1 MPRVTT
7 LKEDPPESLQRQELG
22 SPVVRFAG
30 DSGDG
35 MQLTGGRF
43 TETTAIVGNDLS
55 TLPDFPAEIRAP
67 AGSLAGV
74 SAFQIKFSSKDI
86 HTPGDKP
93 DVLVAMNPAAL
104 KVHQKELI
112 PGGTM
117 IVNTDAFTKKNLKFA
132 GYETNPI
139 EDGSLDD
146 YFTLIPIE
154 MNKMVTR
161 ACEGLDMPPKL
172 VGRTKNFFALG
183 VLFYMYDRPLDTTE
197 GWLKKKFKGKDAIIE
212 ANTRALNAGYNYGD
226 TTELFMTRFKVEK
239 ANLPSGTYRNMNGNL
254 ATSLGLLAASE
265 KSGLNLFYG
274 GYPITPASDILHT
287 LAAWKHFGV
296 QTFQAEDEIAGIS
309 SVIGAAFTG
318 NLAVTATSGPGIALK
333 GEAMGLGIITE
344 LPMVIINVQRGGPST
359 GLPTKTEQSDLNQAL
374 YGRNGEAPMPVIAA
388 ATPGDCFYAA
398 YDACRIALKY
408 MTPVMLLSD
417 GYLANGSEPWMIPNV
432 DDLEEIDV
440 TFVHEK
446 NSDDEFLPYLR
457 NEETLSRP
465 WAIPGTPGLEHRLGG
480 IEKDENTGHVSYD
493 PENHHR
499 MVELRQEKVNRIQQD
514 IAPIKI
520 FGEDHGDMLILSWGG
535 TYGSCRSAVETLQEE
550 SKKVSH
556 AHIRWISPLPKDL
569 GEIIIGFKNVL
580 VPEINLGQFLR
591 LIRAEYLV
599 DAKGLNLVRGRP
611 ISASTIVETVK
622 KTLG

>member
-1 MPRVTT
+1 MGKTFKTIDEAVI
-7 LKEDPPESLQRQELG
+7 
-22 SPVVRFAG
+22 RFAG

-74 SAFQIKFSSKDI
+74 SAFQIKFSSKNI

-104 KVHQKELI
+104 KVHQQELI

-132 GYETNPI
+132 GYDTNPI

-154 MNKMVTR
+154 MNKMVTA
-161 ACEGLDMPPKL
+161 ACEGLEMSPKL

-183 VLFYMYDRPLDTTE
+183 VLFYMYDRPLDATVS
-197 GWLKKKFKGKDAIIE
+197 WLKKKFKGKDAIIE
-212 ANTRALNAGYNYGD
+212 ANTRALNTGYNYGD

-265 KSGLNLFYG
+265 KSGLDLFYG

-309 SVIGAAFTG
+309 SVLGAAFTG
-318 NLAVTATSGPGIALK
+318 KLAVTATSGPGIALK

-344 LPMVIINVQRGGPST
+344 LPLVVINVQRGGPST

-417 GYLANGSEPWMIPNV
+417 GYLANGSEPWKIPAVN
-432 DDLEEIDV
+432 DLDEIDV
-440 TFVHEK
+440 TFARKK
-446 NSDDEFLPYLR
+446 NSDGEFLPYLR
-457 NEETLSRP
+457 DEETLSRP

-480 IEKDENTGHVSYD
+480 IEKAENTGHVSYD

-514 IAPIKI
+514 IAPTDV
-520 FGEDHGDMLILSWGG
+520 FGDDHGEMLVLSWGG
-535 TYGSCRSAVETLQEE
+535 TYGGCRSAVETLHEE
-550 SKKVSH
+550 GKKVSH
-556 AHIRWISPLPKDL
+556 AHLRWISPLPKDL

-580 VPEINLGQFLR
+580 VPEINLGQLLR
-591 LIRAEYLV
+591 LIRSEYLV
-599 DAKGLNLVRGRP
+599 DAQGLNLVRGRP
-611 ISASTIVETVK
+611 IGASTIIETVN

>member
-1 MPRVTT
+1 MGKTFKTIDEAVI
-7 LKEDPPESLQRQELG
+7 
-22 SPVVRFAG
+22 RFAG

-104 KVHQKELI
+104 KVHQKDLI

-117 IVNTDAFTKKNLKFA
+117 IVNTDALTKKNLNFA
-132 GYETNPI
+132 GYVSNPI
-139 EDGSLDD
+139 DDGSLDD
-146 YFTLIPIE
+146 YFTVIPIE
-154 MNKMVTR
+154 MNKMVTA
-161 ACEGLDMPPKL
+161 ACEGLDMSPKL

-183 VLFYMYDRPLDTTE
+183 VLYYMYDRPLEATE
-197 GWLKKKFKGKDAIIE
+197 EWLKKKFSGKDAIIE
-212 ANTRALNAGYNYGD
+212 ANTRAMNAGYNYAD
-226 TTELFMTRFKVEK
+226 TTELFMTRYKVEK
-239 ANLPSGTYRNMNGNL
+239 AVLPPGKYRNINGNL

-296 QTFQAEDEIAGIS
+296 QTFQAEDEIAGVA
-309 SVIGAAFTG
+309 SVVGASFTG

-333 GEAMGLGIITE
+333 GEALGLAVITE
-344 LPMVIINVQRGGPST
+344 LPMVVINVQRGGPST

-374 YGRNGEAPMPVIAA
+374 YGRNGEAPLPVIAA

-398 YDACRIALKY
+398 YEACQIALKY
-408 MTPVMLLSD
+408 MTPVMLLTD
-417 GYLANGSEPWMIPNV
+417 GYLANGSEPWMIPEMDELKDIQINFA
-432 DDLEEIDV
+432 DS
-440 TFVHEK
+440 K
-446 NSDDEFLPYLR
+446 NGEDEFLPYLR
-457 NEETLSRP
+457 NEDTLARP
-465 WAIPGTPGLEHRLGG
+465 WAVPGTPGLEHRIGG
-480 IEKDENTGHVSYD
+480 IEKAENTGHVSYD
-493 PENHHR
+493 PENHHK
-499 MVELRQEKVNRIQQD
+499 MVEIRQAKVDKIRQD
-514 IAPIKI
+514 IQKTEV

-535 TYGSCRSAVETLQEE
+535 TYGACRSAVETLQDEGL
-550 SKKVSH
+550 KVSH
-556 AHIRWISPLPKDL
+556 VHLRWINPLPQDL
-569 GEIIIGFKNVL
+569 GEIIIGFQDVL
-580 VPEINLGQFLR
+580 VPEINLGQLLR
-591 LIRAEYLV
+591 LIRSEYLV
-599 DAKGLNLVRGRP
+599 DAQGLNLVRGRP
-611 ISASTIVETVK
+611 IGAATIVEHVK
-622 KTLG
+622 KSLS

>member
-1 MPRVTT
+1 MGKTFKTIDEAVI
-7 LKEDPPESLQRQELG
+7 
-22 SPVVRFAG
+22 RFAG

-74 SAFQIKFSSKDI
+74 SAFQIKFSSKNI

-287 LAAWKHFGV
+287 LATWKHFGV

-480 IEKDENTGHVSYD
+480 IEKEENTGHVSYD

-550 SKKVSH
+550 GKKVSH

-622 KTLG
+622 KTLS

>member
-1 MPRVTT
+1 MGKTFKTIDEAVI
-7 LKEDPPESLQRQELG
+7 
-22 SPVVRFAG
+22 RFAG

-86 HTPGDKP
+86 HTPGVNP

-104 KVHQKELI
+104 KVHQKEII
-112 PGGTM
+112 PGGTL
-117 IVNTDAFTKKNLKFA
+117 IINTDAFTKKNLKFA
-132 GYETNPI
+132 GYESNPI

-146 YFTLIPIE
+146 YFTLIPVE
-154 MNKMVTR
+154 MNKMVTA
-161 ACEGLDMPPKL
+161 ACEGLDLSPKL

-183 VLFYMYDRPLDTTE
+183 ILFYMYDRPLDATE
-197 GWLKKKFKGKDAIIE
+197 AWLKKKFKGKDAIIE

-226 TTELFMTRFKVEK
+226 TTELFMTRYKVEK

-254 ATSLGLLAASE
+254 ATSLGLLAASQR
-265 KSGLNLFYG
+265 SGLKLFYG

-287 LAAWKHFGV
+287 LAIWKHFGV

-318 NLAVTATSGPGIALK
+318 KLAVTATSGPGIALK
-333 GEAMGLGIITE
+333 GEALGLGVITE
-344 LPMVIINVQRGGPST
+344 LPLVVINVQRGGPST

-374 YGRNGEAPMPVIAA
+374 YGRNGEAPLPVIAPV
-388 ATPGDCFYAA
+388 TPGDCFYAA
-398 YDACRIALKY
+398 YEACRIALKF

-417 GYLANGSEPWMIPNV
+417 GYLANGSEPWKIPNV
-432 DDLEEIDV
+432 DDLEDIDV
-440 TFVHEK
+440 KFAHK
-446 NSDDEFLPYLR
+446 QNSENDFLPYLR
-457 NEETLSRP
+457 DEDTLSRP

-480 IEKDENTGHVSYD
+480 IEKEENTGHVSYD

-499 MVELRQEKVNRIQQD
+499 MVELRQEKVNRIQND
-514 IAPIKI
+514 IPPLEV
-520 FGEDHGDMLILSWGG
+520 FGEDHGDMLVLSWGG
-535 TYGSCRSAVETLQEE
+535 TYGACRSAVETLNEE
-550 SKKVSH
+550 GKRVSH
-556 AHIRWISPLPKDL
+556 VHLRWINPLPKDL

-580 VPEINLGQFLR
+580 VPEINLGQLLR
-591 LIRAEYLV
+591 LVRSEYLV
-599 DAKGLNLVRGRP
+599 DAQGLNLVRGRP
-611 ISASTIVETVK
+611 IGASTIVETVK
-622 KTLG
+622 KTLS

>member
-1 MPRVTT
+1 MGKTFKTIDEAVI
-7 LKEDPPESLQRQELG
+7 
-22 SPVVRFAG
+22 RFAG

-432 DDLEEIDV
+432 DDLDEIDV

-480 IEKDENTGHVSYD
+480 IEKAENTGHVSYD

-550 SKKVSH
+550 GKKVSH